1 MNNMQIFK
9 TQRDAE
15 DTFINGLR
23 LVTTAKDFFKD
34 LDRAFR
40 NWADGSVL
48 VEEWEQD
55 SYDLSEAMR
64 GNY

>member
-1 MNNMQIFK
+1 MQIFK

-23 LVTTAKDFFKD
+23 LVTTGKDFFKD

-40 NWADGSVL
+40 NWAEGDVL
-48 VEEWEQD
+48 VEEVEKD
-55 SYDLSEAMR
+55 RAEISNLY
-64 GNY
+64 NK

>member
-1 MNNMQIFK
+1 MNIFK
-9 TQRDAE
+9 TQLEAE
-15 DTFINGLR
+15 DYFANGLR

-34 LDRAFR
+34 LDRCFK
-40 NWADGSVL
+40 NWSEGVI
-48 VEEWEQD
+48 VEEWEKD